1 MEKANFS
8 VKKKKGKL
16 KVECMSKELIISIII
31 VILIFIG
38 NHLTEKYTQI
48 CVSETNQNLSELREE
63 ISKDEVDLQSAKN
76 KADETYNK
84 WNGWH
89 QKLAFYIEHNEL
101 EKINTQL
108 TGVKSY
114 IEQEEY
120 AEAIPELDKGMYILQ
135 HIKDKNAV
143 NLKNIF

>member
-1 MEKANFS
+1 
-8 VKKKKGKL
+8 
-16 KVECMSKELIISIII
+16 MSKELIISIII

-48 CVSETNQNLSELREE
+48 CVS
-63 ISKDEVDLQSAKN
+63 
-76 KADETYNK
+76 NK

-108 TGVKSY
+108 TGVKGY